1 MFRKF
6 TKEENIKTSSAV
18 RSSEQRQIRAQ
29 IVQQYPALEPYVE
42 DLFPK
47 KGDLIMTAPG
57 APFLRGKA
65 VEPLIC
71 TRSCFMLEPAGA
83 ALAAETDLDDFV
95 AAEAAHWTATLTRP
109 SRRSSTV
116 GCMARLQK
124 V

>member
-1 MFRKF
+1 MG
-6 TKEENIKTSSAV
+6 AGY
-18 RSSEQRQIRAQ
+18 QGAQ
-29 IVQQYPALEPYVE
+29 IT
-42 DLFPK
+42 K

-71 TRSCFMLEPAGA
+71 TRSCFMLEHAGA

-116 GCMARLQK
+116 GCMVGEWTEGMWLPEATGL
-124 V
+124 